1 MLYHYECFNEVCFEM
16 VKIIMGSNMFFL
28 DKDLTSIS
36 KQFRERYIHML
47 FHNTLI
53 IDNFQFK
60 AWVYY
65 DEEWTMNYD
74 YFNWFLHAVHSPELF
89 MNYDEKKKPFLIII
103 YCGTLRYIKYIIH
116 LQLSYFV
123 NISRITLNRSFLSN
137 NQVKGPPH
145 ILVT

>member
-60 AWVYY
+60 A
-65 DEEWTMNYD
+65 
-74 YFNWFLHAVHSPELF
+74 
-89 MNYDEKKKPFLIII
+89 
-103 YCGTLRYIKYIIH
+103 
-116 LQLSYFV
+116 
-123 NISRITLNRSFLSN
+123 
-137 NQVKGPPH
+137 
-145 ILVT
+145 